1 MHTHHY
7 KQYWNVVYQSKNK
20 SSEILQG
27 NSHRNKNKILPFWEH
42 TGLTKLKESF
52 IPFSC
57 NDHHKW
63 PEPQLMNELTKKQKH
78 KMS

>member
-52 IPFSC
+52 IPYSC
-57 NDHHKW
+57 NDHHMW
-63 PEPQLMNELTKKQKH
+63 PEPMNELTKKQKH